1 MGCVG
6 FSEKKRYKDSDS
18 AWFNVIS
25 VKRGWVGVKFPEE
38 KSVKQASKQANKQ
51 ANKQASRQTS
61 KQTSKQ
67 ASE

>member
-6 FSEKKRYKDSDS
+6 FSEKKRYEDSDS

-38 KSVKQASKQANKQ
+38 KSIKLASKQA
-51 ANKQASRQTS
+51 S

-67 ASE
+67 ASKQVSS